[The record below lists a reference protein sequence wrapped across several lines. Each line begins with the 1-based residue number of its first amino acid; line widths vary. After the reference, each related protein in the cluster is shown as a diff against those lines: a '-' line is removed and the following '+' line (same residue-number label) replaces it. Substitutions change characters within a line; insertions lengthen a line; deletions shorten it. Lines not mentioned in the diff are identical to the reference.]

1 MFSQFLKPKHS
12 EATRIRIVGGF
23 PSSLASDV
31 EALLNVIP
39 VAKHEPSKRDIGVI
53 TVEGERLHIPSRIYF
68 PEPAQAFLFRL
79 SKQQRVILACLYTRH
94 HDGFVREK
102 WLKQIINAEEKW
114 TVPFVLQ
121 LTGEYIIEII
131 KFLSENVESLKREHY
146 ADFIKANSDFDI
158 KTSQRILSYWECYF
172 RGVSPVFIN
181 YCGYKTAKEIG
192 LWNCKVASRL
202 IKSQQQRIGKT

>member
-1 MFSQFLKPKHS
+1 MFSLFSKQNHS
-12 EATRIRIVGGF
+12 EATRTRIVGAF
-23 PSSLASDV
+23 PSGLTSDV
-31 EALLNVIP
+31 EAVLNAIP
-39 VAKHEPSKRDIGVI
+39 VAKHEPSKSDIGVI
-53 TVEGERLHIPSRIYF
+53 TVEGECLHIPSRIYF
-68 PEPAQAFLFRL
+68 PEPAQEFLSEL

-121 LTGEYIIEII
+121 FTGEYIIEII
-131 KFLSENVESLKREHY
+131 KFLSDNVESLKREHY
-146 ADFIKANSDFDI
+146 SNFIKANSDFTI

-181 YCGYKTAKEIG
+181 YCGYKTANEIG

-202 IKSQQQRIGKT
+202 IKSQQQRVGK